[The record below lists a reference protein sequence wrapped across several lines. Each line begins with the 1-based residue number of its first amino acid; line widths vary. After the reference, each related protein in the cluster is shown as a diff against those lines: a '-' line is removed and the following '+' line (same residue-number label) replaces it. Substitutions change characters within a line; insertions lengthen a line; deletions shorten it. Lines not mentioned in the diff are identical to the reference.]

1 MQANNI
7 QDVIRL
13 LDGII
18 ADAKAHNSRMGFF
31 AALYRQ
37 VTLEVQRGI
46 GRGFF
51 EDGPRMERLDTCFA
65 NRYLAALT
73 AWQSG
78 GTPTRSWKVAFTA
91 MEDPEKI
98 ILQDL
103 LVGMNAHINL
113 DLGIAAAQICPGD
126 RIEDLKSDFFK
137 INQVLA
143 ALIQPVETVIGR
155 FSPMIGLLERI
166 GKKDAAEVLG
176 FSMDVARQ
184 DAWNHA
190 VILAHLPLAMQEI
203 TIETIDGKVSFLGK
217 IIANP
222 VGVVGK
228 AVELIRM
235 TESNDVPAITDALNS
250 VVH

>member
-7 QDVIRL
+7 DQVLQL
-13 LDGII
+13 LASII
-18 ADAKAHNSRMGFF
+18 EDAKANDSRLGFF

-46 GRGFF
+46 ERGFF
-51 EDGPRMERLDTCFA
+51 DDGPRMERFDTVFA
-65 NRYLAALT
+65 NRYLAALD

-91 MEDPEKI
+91 MEQPQEI

-126 RIEDLKSDFFK
+126 EIQGLQGDFDK

-143 ALIQPVETVIGR
+143 ALISGVETVIGR
-155 FSPMIGLLERI
+155 FSPLFGLLEKI
-166 GKKDAAEVLG
+166 GGKDAAEVLN
-176 FSMDVARQ
+176 FSMDAARQ
-184 DAWNHA
+184 DAWAHA
-190 VILAHLPLAMQEI
+190 VILAHETPALQAL
-203 TIETIDGKVSFLGK
+203 TIEALDGKVSFLGRL
-217 IIANP
+217 IANP
-222 VGVVGK
+222 AGLAGK
-228 AVELIRM
+228 AVELIRA
-235 TESNDVPAITDALNS
+235 TESDDVAAITDALDS

>member
-1 MQANNI
+1 MQASDI
-7 QDVIRL
+7 QEVIQN
-13 LDGII
+13 LDAII
-18 ADAKAHNSRMGFF
+18 ADAKASNSRLGFF

-46 GRGFF
+46 DRGFF
-51 EDGPRMERLDTCFA
+51 DNGPRMERLDTAFA
-65 NRYLAALT
+65 NRYFAALT
-73 AWQSG
+73 AWQAG

-91 MEDPEKI
+91 MENPEQI

-126 RIEDLKSDFFK
+126 AIQGLQGDFFK
-137 INQVLA
+137 INQILA
-143 ALIQPVETVIGR
+143 ALVQGVEAVIGR
-155 FSPMIGLLERI
+155 FSPLISLLERI
-166 GKKDAAEVLG
+166 GRKDAAEVLN

-190 VILAHLPLAMQEI
+190 VILAHQGPALQAL
-203 TIETIDGKVSFLGK
+203 TIDALDGKVSFLGK
-217 IIANP
+217 LIANP
-222 VGVVGK
+222 IGIVGK

-235 TESNDVPAITDALNS
+235 SESDDVPAIIDALNS